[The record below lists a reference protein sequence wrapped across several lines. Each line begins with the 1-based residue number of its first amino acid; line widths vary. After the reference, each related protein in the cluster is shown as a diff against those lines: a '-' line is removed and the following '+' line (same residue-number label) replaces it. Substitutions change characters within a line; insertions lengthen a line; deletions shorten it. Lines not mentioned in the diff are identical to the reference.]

1 MRTYR
6 SIFFA
11 ALVSAMLT
19 AEVAHG
25 ALTPAQK
32 CEKTKNKAAAKYGQ
46 CISTQ
51 RGKEIGGKIPDFASC
66 ATKLTDAFTKA
77 EQKAIDA
84 GSACPT
90 AGDAAAI
97 FARVNGVSDPDNA
110 LPKWFSN
117 TRFFDNGD
125 GTVSD
130 TLTGL
135 MWEKKDSLGGGT
147 NLSNPHDA
155 DNTYTWNTAPLGT
168 TPNGTAFTD
177 FLDKLNNCTSA
188 TVTSVTGGF
197 AGHCDWRLPTIVELN
212 SIVDL
217 TAAGCGIGSP
227 CIGAVFGPTPA
238 SYYWSSTTHAGFPSN
253 AWVVD
258 FNDGTPFSFPKSF
271 NDYVR
276 GVRGGL

>member
-1 MRTYR
+1 MIKTR
-6 SIFFA
+6 SMIVALLA
-11 ALVSAMLT
+11 AVTWGGT
-19 AEVAHG
+19 AGA
-25 ALTPAQK
+25 ALTPVQK

-51 RGKEIGGKIPDFASC
+51 RGKEIGGKIPDYASC
-66 ATKLTDAFTKA
+66 ATKLTDAFAKA

-135 MWEKKDSLGGGT
+135 MWEKKDSLGGGA

-155 DNTYTWNTAPLGT
+155 DNTYTWNTLFGGT

-177 FLDKLNNCTSA
+177 FLDKLNKLHQCQRD
-188 TVTSVTGGF
+188 VGDRRI
-197 AGHCDWRLPTIVELN
+197 CRPL
-212 SIVDL
+212 
-217 TAAGCGIGSP
+217 
-227 CIGAVFGPTPA
+227 
-238 SYYWSSTTHAGFPSN
+238 
-253 AWVVD
+253 
-258 FNDGTPFSFPKSF
+258 
-271 NDYVR
+271 
-276 GVRGGL
+276 